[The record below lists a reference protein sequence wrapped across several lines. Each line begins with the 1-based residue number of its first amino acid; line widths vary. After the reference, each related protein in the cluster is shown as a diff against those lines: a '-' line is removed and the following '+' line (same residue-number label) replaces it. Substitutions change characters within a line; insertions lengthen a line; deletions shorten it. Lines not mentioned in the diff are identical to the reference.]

1 MSGKHPEPDPC
12 SPRWFVAYVPEAKVI
27 IIPASLPAQAIKQ
40 VFKESLVRIGSAVA
54 MSAIEAPNGE
64 QP

>member
-1 MSGKHPEPDPC
+1 
-12 SPRWFVAYVPEAKVI
+12 VPEAKVI